1 MGALVFP
8 EPVAAAPAST
18 APAPTAPADG
28 MAAGDAHRRGRI
40 LRALAACIAEKGY
53 RATTMSDVARVAQV
67 SKTVVYAHFRDKE
80 ECLLELYSRATDGV
94 LDTVHTA
101 QEQARAARLPWRER
115 VECGVTAYLGALAA
129 GPAVAWA
136 ALVEVQ
142 AAGRRALTLRRAVVD
157 RYVDLLE
164 ELAAEL
170 RRLQPDEIR
179 PVGRQLVLAAVG
191 GINELMLAR
200 VERGEAERLPEDA
213 AAATAVLVGL
223 LEQRG

>member
-1 MGALVFP
+1 VR
-8 EPVAAAPAST
+8 
-18 APAPTAPADG
+18 
-28 MAAGDAHRRGRI
+28 AGIG
-40 LRALAACIAEKGY
+40 
-53 RATTMSDVARVAQV
+53 
-67 SKTVVYAHFRDKE
+67 
-80 ECLLELYSRATDGV
+80 
-94 LDTVHTA
+94 
-101 QEQARAARLPWRER
+101 
-115 VECGVTAYLGALAA
+115 AYLEALAA